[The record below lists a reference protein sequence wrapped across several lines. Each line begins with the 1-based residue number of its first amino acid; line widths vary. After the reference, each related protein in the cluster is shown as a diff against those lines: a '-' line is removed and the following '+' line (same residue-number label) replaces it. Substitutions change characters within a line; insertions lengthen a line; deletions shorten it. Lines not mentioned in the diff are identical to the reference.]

1 MDEKSKLTEE
11 KINLV
16 AFELFNADYGGQ
28 MVVIDWDW
36 LPSRI
41 KSRYRNLAVWAIQKW
56 EKIRS

>member
-28 MVVIDWDW
+28 MVQIDWDW
-36 LPSRI
+36 LPERI
-41 KSRYRNLAVWAIQKW
+41 KARYRTLAIWGIRKW
-56 EKIRS
+56 EEIRS